1 MPFLAVIFL
10 AIAVSMDGLGAGVAC
25 GLKGVRIPFPSIALM
40 GLAAGNAV
48 LISMLAGALV
58 GSFID
63 PRWAVLAGGLL
74 LIFLGLFMLWQTGM
88 AGEQGGLMGLLKDPV
103 RADADHS
110 GSISAQEAI
119 ILGLALALDGFRA
132 GFGAAL
138 AGFSP
143 VATGLAVAVVKVIF
157 VSVGLALGRIARS
170 LPLKHFRILP
180 GLIILA
186 LGVLKI
192 ILV

>member
-1 MPFLAVIFL
+1 MAFFAVIFL
-10 AIAVSMDGLGAGVAC
+10 AIAVSMDGFGAGMAC
-25 GLKGVRIPFPSIALM
+25 GLNGVRIPFLSITLM
-40 GLAAGNAV
+40 GIAAGGAV
-48 LISMLAGALV
+48 LVSMLAGTLV
-58 GSFID
+58 GSFIN

-74 LIFLGLFMLWQTGM
+74 LIFLGLFMLWQ
-88 AGEQGGLMGLLKDPV
+88 ASKVGEQGGLMGLLHDPL
-103 RADADHS
+103 RADVDHS

-119 ILGLALALDGFRA
+119 MLGIALALDGFGA

-143 VATGLAVAVVKVIF
+143 VASGLAVAAVKIIF
-157 VSVGLALGRIARS
+157 VSAGLELGRIARS
-170 LPLKHFRILP
+170 LPLKHIRILP

-186 LGVLKI
+186 LGVMKI

>member
-1 MPFLAVIFL
+1 
-10 AIAVSMDGLGAGVAC
+10 MDGFGAGMAC
-25 GLKGVRIPFPSIALM
+25 GLNGVRIPFPSIALM
-40 GLAAGNAV
+40 GLAAGSAV
-48 LISMLAGALV
+48 LISMLAGTLV

-74 LIFLGLFMLWQTGM
+74 LIVLGIFMLWQNGK
-88 AGEQGGLMGLLKDPV
+88 AGEQGGLMGLLNDPV
-103 RADADHS
+103 RADVDHS
-110 GSISAQEAI
+110 GGISAREAI
-119 ILGLALALDGFRA
+119 ILGVALALDGFGA

-143 VATGLAVAVVKVIF
+143 IATGLAVAVVKVIF
-157 VSVGLALGRIARS
+157 VSIGLALGRFARS
-170 LPLKHFRILP
+170 LPLKDIKILP

-192 ILV
+192 IML